1 MLSQAI
7 TELKTLLSAL
17 RSEEDAPETD
27 YLALQAR
34 LFRLTERLTERLQPA
49 RGRTAEEEAE
59 LCLLLLEAQAETIYS
74 TPAQRKA
81 LPRLMTRARRAARH
95 LRSDNPQ
102 LRDRLLS
109 ACALHEATPCLNR
122 HPSYPSENQPG
133 NNSKISFLQK
143 MNFLP

>member
-7 TELKTLLSAL
+7 TELKSLLSAL
-17 RSEEDAPETD
+17 RSEEDAPQTD
-27 YLALQAR
+27 YLVLQER
-34 LFRLTERLTERLQPA
+34 LFHLTERMQPA

-95 LRSDNPQ
+95 LRDDNPQ
-102 LRDRLLS
+102 LRHLLFT
-109 ACALHEATPCLNR
+109 ACALHEATPMPRPTTAVPL
-122 HPSYPSENQPG
+122 
-133 NNSKISFLQK
+133 
-143 MNFLP
+143 

>member
-7 TELKTLLSAL
+7 TELKSLLSAL

-27 YLALQAR
+27 YLALQER
-34 LFRLTERLTERLQPA
+34 LFHLTERLQPA

-74 TPAQRKA
+74 TLAQRKA

-95 LRSDNPQ
+95 LQGGNPQ
-102 LRDRLLS
+102 LHHLLLT
-109 ACALHEATPCLNR
+109 ACALHEATPMPQLTTAV
-122 HPSYPSENQPG
+122 P
-133 NNSKISFLQK
+133 L
-143 MNFLP
+143 

>member
-7 TELKTLLSAL
+7 TELKSLLSAL

-27 YLALQAR
+27 YLALQER
-34 LFRLTERLTERLQPA
+34 LFHLTERLQPA

-59 LCLLLLEAQAETIYS
+59 LCLLLLEAQSESIYS

-95 LRSDNPQ
+95 L
-102 LRDRLLS
+102 
-109 ACALHEATPCLNR
+109 
-122 HPSYPSENQPG
+122 SEE
-133 NNSKISFLQK
+133 SLISFREKLLARIETQYK
-143 MNFLP
+143 SLVNRTT